1 MSEVEVIRA
10 NSNLA
15 NQKRGKEIK
24 QLRVAAY
31 CRVSTDSEDQLS
43 SYKSQVSYYSDLIQ
57 KNAEWVLADIYADE
71 AITGTQV
78 TKRED
83 FQRMIND
90 CMNGDIDMVITKSI
104 SRFARNTL
112 DTLKYVRMLKER
124 DIAVYFEDE
133 KINTL
138 TMDGELLLV
147 VLSSVAQ
154 QEVENI
160 SANVKKGLKM
170 KMKRGEL
177 IGFQG
182 CLGYDYHPEDKSIS
196 VNEKEAEIVR
206 YIFQR
211 YVEGAGGSIISRE
224 LENLGYKTK
233 RGTPTWAETTV
244 LGIIKNEKYKGDILM
259 GKTFTLDPI
268 SKRRLE
274 NFGEED
280 QYYLRNHHEP
290 IVSAEIFDKAQEI
303 RMRRNR
309 GRNTVAKNGGKR
321 EKFSRKYA
329 FSCMMDCAYC
339 GGTLTRRRWHSGTKY
354 NKTIWQCVTSTKKGK
369 KFCPDSKG
377 IPEEAIEK
385 AFLESYRIMC
395 NNNKDVLEEFLQRM
409 EEALSSKTIQKEL
422 SKIKREVQGLE
433 NKKNNLV
440 DMRLENIIDKETY
453 EEKYNALMVEIN
465 EKIQKR
471 EESLSNLEEEKD
483 IKKRLLAFKK
493 VLEQNEVIDTFD
505 RYVFESIVEKVIV
518 GGIDE
523 EGNKDPAMITFVYKT
538 GLSNSLDGEK
548 FKPARRNAKKDDIN
562 ASNELCS
569 HTGNEDNKLYPHS
582 SDHTRGSSCLLNLD
596 LIGFYCRVCWR

>member
-1 MSEVEVIRA
+1 MSGVEVIRA

-15 NQKRGKEIK
+15 NQKRGREIER
-24 QLRVAAY
+24 LRVAAY
-31 CRVSTDSEDQLS
+31 CRVSTDSEDQLN
-43 SYKSQVSYYSDLIQ
+43 SYKSQVAYYSDLIK
-57 KNAEWVLADIYADE
+57 KNMEWVLADIYADE

-83 FQRMIND
+83 FQRLIND

-160 SANVKKGLKM
+160 SSNVKKGLKM

-177 IGFQG
+177 VGFQG
-182 CLGYDYHPEDKSIS
+182 CLGYDYHPEDKSIT

-206 YIFQR
+206 YIFHR
-211 YVEGAGGSIISRE
+211 YVEGAGGSIIARE

-233 RGTPTWAETTV
+233 RGTPTWAESTV
-244 LGIIKNEKYKGDILM
+244 LGIIKNEKYKGDLLM

-303 RMRRNR
+303 RLRRSR
-309 GRNTVAKNGGKR
+309 GRNTVEKNGGKR

-329 FSCMMDCAYC
+329 FSCMIDCAYC
-339 GGTLTRRRWHSGTKY
+339 GSTLTRRRWHSGTKY
-354 NKTIWQCVTSTKKGK
+354 GKTIWQCVTSTKKGK
-369 KFCPDSKG
+369 RFCPDSKG

-409 EEALSSKTIQKEL
+409 EEALSSNTIHKEV
-422 SKIKREVQGLE
+422 SKIEKEIQGLE
-433 NKKNNLV
+433 NKKNKLV
-440 DMRLENIIDKETY
+440 DMRLEDIIDKETY
-453 EEKYNALMVEIN
+453 EEKYNSLTREIN
-465 EKIQKR
+465 EKVQKR
-471 EESLSNLEEEKD
+471 EKSLSNLEEEKD

-505 RYVFESIVEKVIV
+505 RYVFESVVEKVIV

-523 EGNKDPAMITFVYKT
+523 DGNKDPAMITFVYKT
-538 GLSNSLDGEK
+538 GLSNSLDGER
-548 FKPARRNAKKDDIN
+548 FKPARKNAKKET
-562 ASNELCS
+562 AKTSNELCS
-569 HTGNEDNKLYPHS
+569 HTGNEDNKLYPLN
-582 SDHTRGSSCLLNLD
+582 SDDTCG
-596 LIGFYCRVCWR
+596 IGLATHFKRRQLTL